1 MSSLLK
7 RNFQPGDTIM
17 AQGARG
23 DSAFMIEKGRV
34 EILLEKEN
42 GLVQRVGTRGPG
54 TIIGE
59 MALIDDEPRTATIK
73 ALEEC
78 ALLEINRH
86 EFNRRIEKSDPVM
99 RMVMQVVLTRYRD
112 TLARAAI
119 LSPKDDPTRPEEL
132 ERAYAEKSD
141 AVNALKMA
149 NEFEYALEN
158 GQLALHYQPMIDL
171 KTKRVN
177 GFEALMR
184 WHHPEKGDISPALF
198 IPIAEET
205 GLIAKASIWA
215 FETACKA
222 LAQFHTLGED
232 FSDLFM
238 SVNFSSED
246 FTNPALPDILL
257 DILTKSGLKP
267 HHAHLEITERLLI
280 VHPTSAKDTLE
291 KCRDLG
297 MAISIDDFGTG
308 YSSLSYLHY
317 YPIDILKIDRS
328 FIKNMNEDQTAKELA
343 KSIIALGHNMGMK
356 VIAEGVE
363 TNEDATEVSAMGC
376 DTAQGYYF
384 SRPQDLN
391 TMLDFVKAA
400 KITF

>member
-1 MSSLLK
+1 MSSLQK

-17 AQGARG
+17 VQGQRG
-23 DSAFMIEKGRV
+23 DSAFMIEDGRV
-34 EILLEKEN
+34 EILLEKDN

-73 ALEEC
+73 AIEEC
-78 ALLEINRH
+78 SLLEINRH

-119 LSPKDDPTRPEEL
+119 LSNKDGLSQPEEV
-132 ERAYAEKSD
+132 EREYAEKSE
-141 AVNALKMA
+141 AVSALKMA

-158 GQLALHYQPMIDL
+158 GQLSLHYQPMIDL

-184 WHHPEKGDISPALF
+184 WHHPEKGDISPGLF

-222 LAQFHTLGED
+222 LSQFHALGDEYA
-232 FSDLFM
+232 DLFM

-257 DILTKSGLKP
+257 DTLTRSGLQP

-280 VHPTSAKDTLE
+280 VHPTSAKDTLD
-291 KCRDLG
+291 KCREMG
-297 MAISIDDFGTG
+297 MEISIDDFGTG

-328 FIKNMNEDQTAKELA
+328 FISNMNEDQTAKELA

-363 TNEDATEVSAMGC
+363 TIEDATEVRSMGC

-391 TMLDFVKAA
+391 TMLNFVSSAQ
-400 KITF
+400 FEL

>member
-1 MSSLLK
+1 MSSLQQ
-7 RNFQPGDTIM
+7 RNFQSGDTIM
-17 AQGARG
+17 EQGKRG
-23 DSAFMIEKGRV
+23 DSAFMIESGRV
-34 EILLEKEN
+34 EILIEKDN
-42 GLVQRVGTRGPG
+42 GLVQQVGTRGPG

-59 MALIDDEPRTATIK
+59 MSLIDDEPRTATIK
-73 ALEEC
+73 ALEDC
-78 ALLEINRH
+78 SLLEINRH

-112 TLARAAI
+112 MLARAAI
-119 LSPKDDPTRPEEL
+119 LQNKNSMTKSEEL
-132 ERAYAEKSD
+132 EREYAEKSD
-141 AVNALKMA
+141 AVSAIKMA
-149 NEFEYALEN
+149 NEFEHALEN
-158 GQLALHYQPMIDL
+158 NELSLHYQPMIDL
-171 KTKRVN
+171 KTKKVN

-184 WHHPEKGDISPALF
+184 WHHPEKGDISPGLF

-205 GLIAKASIWA
+205 GLIAKASLWA

-222 LAQFHTLGED
+222 LADFHALGGEY
-232 FSDLFM
+232 SDLFM

-246 FTNPALPDILL
+246 FINPSLPDILL
-257 DILTKSGLKP
+257 DTLTKSGLKP

-297 MAISIDDFGTG
+297 MEISIDDFGTG

-328 FIKNMNEDQTAKELA
+328 FIKNMNDDPTAKELA
-343 KSIIALGHNMGMK
+343 KSIISLGQNMGMK

-363 TNEDATEVSAMGC
+363 TIEDATEVAAMGC

-384 SRPQDLN
+384 ARPNDLETILN
-391 TMLDFVKAA
+391 FLKSAEFQ
-400 KITF
+400 F